1 MPPPPAPAS
10 LFAPARP
17 PHTAPQKNKQTRVPT
32 GLKRTRL
39 LYTGREAVVKK
50 WASAEEKRR
59 KKQKNAAR
67 AHRGE
72 RGGGRERA
80 ETEPSMEGKK
90 KKTACLAAPW
100 NKPRPTQRED
110 AGLRWD
116 WSGVGERGVN
126 KGETKKEEGWT
137 GGGRGGGWQ
146 GGESREGRRPC
157 LLSPPFFPAPLCRRA
172 GILTCVDWA
181 ALVEGIMRVCVCLIS
196 ARGGCSVRQRGGV
209 VKKTHG
215 VGFGPRALAK
225 GPPRAERAR
234 KKQGCAAGKGGGARS
249 PPLPRTT
256 TASWRHGAR
265 PVRAGEACARGRAWG
280 EGRRRTK
287 KGAGDERRG
296 GGEGSRAS
304 AGRRPAG
311 AGRGEPQAHGLG
323 TLAPL

>member
-1 MPPPPAPAS
+1 M
-10 LFAPARP
+10 
-17 PHTAPQKNKQTRVPT
+17 
-32 GLKRTRL
+32 
-39 LYTGREAVVKK
+39 
-50 WASAEEKRR
+50 
-59 KKQKNAAR
+59 
-67 AHRGE
+67 
-72 RGGGRERA
+72 
-80 ETEPSMEGKK
+80 
-90 KKTACLAAPW
+90 
-100 NKPRPTQRED
+100 
-110 AGLRWD
+110 
-116 WSGVGERGVN
+116 GERGVN

-146 GGESREGRRPC
+146 GGESREERRPC

-225 GPPRAERAR
+225 GPPRAERAQ

-296 GGEGSRAS
+296 GG
-304 AGRRPAG
+304 GRKPGERGQAACRSG
-311 AGRGEPQAHGLG
+311 AGRAPGARPGDPGPPLTAAGAPCPAPPGGRVPWRARAGHGGRWWEAEGQRTARHGKKKKRRPIFCAPAAPCLPPPQARPKTHPQGGYG
-323 TLAPL
+323 TRARTSRPARRGG